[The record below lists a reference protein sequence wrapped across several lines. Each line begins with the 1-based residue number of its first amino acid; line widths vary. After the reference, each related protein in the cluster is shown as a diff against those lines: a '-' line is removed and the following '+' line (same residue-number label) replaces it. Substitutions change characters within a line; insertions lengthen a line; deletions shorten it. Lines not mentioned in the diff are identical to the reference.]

1 MSKKLTM
8 ANPSNATTKNDMDN
22 QSDWAV
28 IKGKGKELSISLSD
42 GSSNVN
48 TDKVIAAN
56 DNGKGKD
63 KDKDKDT
70 DKDNDNDND
79 KDKDKGNAN
88 ANANANDP
96 SDKADSAPTESSEKP
111 ANKDTGDAHIIAFWS
126 ELNGTQMG
134 AIRNVTSAT
143 RV

>member
-8 ANPSNATTKNDMDN
+8 DDPSNANTKNDMDN

-56 DNGKGKD
+56 DNGKD
-63 KDKDKDT
+63 KDKDKDN
-70 DKDNDNDND
+70 DNDNDND

-88 ANANANDP
+88 TNANANDP

-111 ANKDTGDAHIIAFWS
+111 ANKDTGDAHIIAFWN